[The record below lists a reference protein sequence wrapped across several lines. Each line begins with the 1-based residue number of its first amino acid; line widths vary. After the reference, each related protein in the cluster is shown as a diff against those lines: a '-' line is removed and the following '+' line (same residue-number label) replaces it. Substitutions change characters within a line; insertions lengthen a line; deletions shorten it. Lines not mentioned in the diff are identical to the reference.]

1 MSLRAL
7 RQASTTMN
15 QIQKQLD
22 TVGHNMANT
31 SIPGYKSQQA
41 EFSNLM
47 FQQMNNLTDQ
57 ANAEAHLTPVGLRMG
72 TGARLGA
79 INPQMDIGSM
89 QTTDRDLDAD
99 LEDQTHFFQVSVEED
114 GEEITQFTRD
124 GSFI

>member
-41 EFSNLM
+41 EFSNLL
-47 FQQMNNLTDQ
+47 FQQMNNLTDP

-79 INPQMDIGSM
+79 INPQMEVGSM
-89 QTTDRDLDAD
+89 QTTDRDLDVA
-99 LEDQTHFFQVSVEED
+99 LEDPTHFFQVSVEED

>member
-41 EFSNLM
+41 EFSNLL
-47 FQQMNNLTDQ
+47 FQQMNNLTDP
-57 ANAEAHLTPVGLRMG
+57 ANAEAHLTPDGIRMG
-72 TGARLGA
+72 TR
-79 INPQMDIGSM
+79 
-89 QTTDRDLDAD
+89 
-99 LEDQTHFFQVSVEED
+99 
-114 GEEITQFTRD
+114 
-124 GSFI
+124 GSFRCD